1 MIQLTRTVAAE
12 LTDSG
17 VQVNC
22 ICPGDIG
29 VSMPGQVSKA
39 AGVAE
44 PPASQAEAGLKRMPR
59 AELAQGV
66 AQAAVWLAS
75 DAAGSATGHALVVDG
90 GPDCRTAAAGQ
101 GPTRVGD
108 AVPGFR
114 R

>member
-44 PPASQAEAGLKRMPR
+44 PPASQAETGLKRMSR
-59 AELAQGV
+59 AGLAQGV

-90 GPDCRTAAAGQ
+90 GLSNGRCGSRPDKG
-101 GPTRVGD
+101 G
-108 AVPGFR
+108 
-114 R
+114 